1 MFKKKNQE
9 NNNGV
14 KKKKSKLKR
23 FILTIFIICL
33 FVFIAVGIVGMY
45 FVGGVYKDW
54 VSRRDQSMAMLAE
67 YYDIIV
73 IRGNEK
79 RIRYFNPL
87 NPFGDSP
94 PTKIY
99 DRNNIL
105 IGEYMPPAY
114 EVVNVDD
121 INPLLEQTLLLMEDQ
136 KFYSHK
142 GINYFRTAYLG
153 IQTIL
158 TRRIVGGGSTL
169 TQQLAKLLFT
179 KSERTIE
186 RKLFEMFAARE
197 IEEKYT
203 KKEILAMYFNTVYL
217 GDGNYGFEA
226 AANHYFNKPLRQCRL
241 LEYAILV
248 GMLPNPTY
256 YSIVNNPDNSRKKV
270 EQILS
275 RLVKNNIID
284 RKTMQEE
291 LDLFDKEYT
300 NINKQVKGAQ
310 WKMTVNRTPYVNEYV
325 RQELLNYFNKDE
337 LALSGLKIYTTV
349 NERYYRAA
357 DSVMKEKIRDLQ
369 SSTSNRSYQGAMVSI
384 DPKTGG
390 ILVMIG
396 GDGYTLQNQ
405 FNRAVQAK
413 RQIGSV
419 IKPFI
424 YLYAFEGGAQP
435 FSTMLDTNYTYPQ
448 GAGKPAYSP
457 RNFDRRYR
465 GEMTLETALSKS
477 INTIAVKL
485 LNDIG
490 LSYFIEHSREFFGEN
505 AYIPNALSIGLG
517 TMEMSPLDLASAYSA
532 LANGGIKYKPYI
544 VDKIID
550 IDGNELSVTALVDRT
565 PHKISATSP
574 SSYYFLNTTLQKVI
588 APGGTAYRSANTYG
602 FTYPSYSAKTGTTSE
617 HRDNWFAAYNDEIVT
632 VTWIGSDRNDL
643 LPNNVTGGATT
654 ALATFQYLNAIT
666 PSSKREFHWPIPND
680 VLVVEICQ
688 DSGLPRNHTC
698 VNVAPLTVG
707 GNVDLSTQCP
717 IDHIRSGT
725 RRNDTVTN
733 EAAEEDDDF
742 YYTPLEEGTNTYQAE
757 ENNNNIQD
765 NQNNNQN
772 NNNNN
777 IYLLPNDNIEDPSM
791 GNIRS

>member
-1 MFKKKNQE
+1 
-9 NNNGV
+9 
-14 KKKKSKLKR
+14 
-23 FILTIFIICL
+23 
-33 FVFIAVGIVGMY
+33 
-45 FVGGVYKDW
+45 
-54 VSRRDQSMAMLAE
+54 
-67 YYDIIV
+67 
-73 IRGNEK
+73 
-79 RIRYFNPL
+79 
-87 NPFGDSP
+87 
-94 PTKIY
+94 
-99 DRNNIL
+99 
-105 IGEYMPPAY
+105 
-114 EVVNVDD
+114 
-121 INPLLEQTLLLMEDQ
+121 
-136 KFYSHK
+136 
-142 GINYFRTAYLG
+142 
-153 IQTIL
+153 
-158 TRRIVGGGSTL
+158 
-169 TQQLAKLLFT
+169 
-179 KSERTIE
+179 
-186 RKLFEMFAARE
+186 
-197 IEEKYT
+197 
-203 KKEILAMYFNTVYL
+203 
-217 GDGNYGFEA
+217 
-226 AANHYFNKPLRQCRL
+226 
-241 LEYAILV
+241 
-248 GMLPNPTY
+248 
-256 YSIVNNPDNSRKKV
+256 
-270 EQILS
+270 
-275 RLVKNNIID
+275 
-284 RKTMQEE
+284 
-291 LDLFDKEYT
+291 
-300 NINKQVKGAQ
+300 
-310 WKMTVNRTPYVNEYV
+310 
-325 RQELLNYFNKDE
+325 
-337 LALSGLKIYTTV
+337 
-349 NERYYRAA
+349 
-357 DSVMKEKIRDLQ
+357 MKENIRNLQ

-435 FSTMLDTNYTYPQ
+435 FSTMIDTNYSYPQ
-448 GAGKPAYSP
+448 GTGKPAYSP

-465 GEMTLETALSKS
+465 GEITLETALSKS

-544 VDKIID
+544 VDKVID
-550 IDGNELSVTALVDRT
+550 MDGNELSVTALVDRT

-574 SSYYFLNTTLQKVI
+574 SSYYFLNSTLQKVI

-602 FTYPSYSAKTGTTSE
+602 FKYPSYSAKTGTTSE

-632 VTWIGSDRNDL
+632 ITWIGSDRNDL

-654 ALATFQYLNAIT
+654 ALATFQYLNAVT
-666 PSSKREFHWPIPND
+666 PSSKREFHWPVPED

-725 RRNDTVTN
+725 GK
-733 EAAEEDDDF
+733 AEETNNNALEDDEDF
-742 YYTPLEEGTNTYQAE
+742 YYTPLDESTA
-757 ENNNNIQD
+757 NNNTQNTDEMKNNTKPQ
-765 NQNNNQN
+765 QNND
-772 NNNNN
+772 
-777 IYLLPNDNIEDPSM
+777 IYLLPEDNIEDPSI

>member
-1 MFKKKNQE
+1 MFNKNKKNKE
-9 NNNGV
+9 NNGI
-14 KKKKSKLKR
+14 KKKSKLKR
-23 FILTIFIICL
+23 LIVTILIISLLVISAC
-33 FVFIAVGIVGMY
+33 GIVTIY
-45 FVGGVYKDW
+45 FVGGVYNDW
-54 VSRRDQSMAMLAE
+54 VSRRAQSMAMLEE
-67 YYDIIV
+67 YYNIIV

-136 KFYSHK
+136 KFYSHH
-142 GINYFRTAYLG
+142 GINYFRTIYLA
-153 IQTIL
+153 IQTII
-158 TRRIVGGGSTL
+158 TRKIVGGGSTL

-179 KSERTIE
+179 KSERTVE

-197 IEEKYT
+197 IEDKYS

-226 AANHYFNKPLRQCRL
+226 AAQYYFNKPLRQCRL

-256 YSIVNNPDNSRKKV
+256 YSIVNNPDNSRRKV

-284 RKTMQEE
+284 KNTMKEE
-291 LDLFDKEYT
+291 LELFDKQYT
-300 NINKQVKGAQ
+300 SISGQVKGAQ

-349 NERYYRAA
+349 NERYYREA
-357 DSVMKEKIRDLQ
+357 DAVMKEKIRNLQ
-369 SSTSNRSYQGAMVSI
+369 ASTSNRSYQGAMVSI

-435 FSTMLDTNYTYPQ
+435 FSSMMDTNYSYPQ
-448 GAGKPAYSP
+448 GTGKPAYSP

-517 TMEMSPLDLASAYSA
+517 TIEMSPLDLASAYAA
-532 LANGGIKYKPYI
+532 LANDGIKYDAYI
-544 VDKIID
+544 VDKVID
-550 IDGNELSVTALVDRT
+550 MDGNELSVTALVDRT

-588 APGGTAYRSANTYG
+588 APGGTAYRSASTYG
-602 FTYPSYSAKTGTTSE
+602 FQYPSYSAKTGTTSE

-632 VTWIGSDRNDL
+632 ITWIGSDRNDV

-666 PSSKREFHWPIPND
+666 PASKREFNWPIPD
-680 VLVVEICQ
+680 DILIVEICE

-698 VNVAPLTVG
+698 VNTKPLTVG
-707 GNVDLSTQCP
+707 GNVDLSSQCP

-725 RRNDTVTN
+725 TRRELETNDIIT
-733 EAAEEDDDF
+733 EEEEKL
-742 YYTPLEEGTNTYQAE
+742 YYTPLDEEV
-757 ENNNNIQD
+757 ENSTTQND
-765 NQNNNQN
+765 NN

-777 IYLLPNDNIEDPSM
+777 IYLLQDEEINDPSL
-791 GNIRS
+791 GNIRN

>member
-1 MFKKKNQE
+1 MFNRKKKNQE
-9 NNNGV
+9 NNGI
-14 KKKKSKLKR
+14 KKKSKLKR
-23 FILTIFIICL
+23 FIVTILIISL
-33 FVFIAVGIVGMY
+33 LVISAVGIVGIY

-54 VSRRDQSMAMLAE
+54 VSRRTQSMAMLEE
-67 YYDIIV
+67 YYNIIV

-136 KFYSHK
+136 KFYSHH
-142 GINYFRTAYLG
+142 GINYFRTVYLA
-153 IQTIL
+153 IQTVI
-158 TRRIVGGGSTL
+158 TRKIVGGGSTL

-179 KSERTIE
+179 KSERTVE

-197 IEEKYT
+197 IEDKYT

-226 AANHYFNKPLRQCRL
+226 ASQYYFNKPLRQCRL

-256 YSIVNNPDNSRKKV
+256 YSIVNNPDNSRRKV

-284 RKTMQEE
+284 KNTMKEE
-291 LDLFDKEYT
+291 LELFDKQYT
-300 NINKQVKGAQ
+300 SISGQVKGAQ

-349 NERYYRAA
+349 NERYYREA
-357 DSVMKEKIRDLQ
+357 DAVMKEKIRNLQ
-369 SSTSNRSYQGAMVSI
+369 TTTSNRSYQGAMVSI

-435 FSTMLDTNYTYPQ
+435 FSSMMDTNYSYPQ
-448 GAGKPAYSP
+448 GPGKPAYSP

-465 GEMTLETALSKS
+465 GEITLETALSKS

-490 LSYFIEHSREFFGEN
+490 LSYFIEHSREFFGED

-517 TMEMSPLDLASAYSA
+517 TIEMSPIDLASAYAA
-532 LANGGIKYKPYI
+532 LANDGIKYDAYI
-544 VDKIID
+544 VDKVID
-550 IDGNELSVTALVDRT
+550 MDGNELSVTALVDRT
-565 PHKISATSP
+565 PHKISSTSP

-602 FTYPSYSAKTGTTSE
+602 FNYPSYSAKTGTTSE

-632 VTWIGSDRNDL
+632 ITWIGSDRNDV

-666 PSSKREFHWPIPND
+666 PASKREFSWPIPED
-680 VLVVEICQ
+680 VLIVEICE

-698 VNVAPLTVG
+698 VNTKPLTFG
-707 GNVDLSTQCP
+707 GNVDLSSQCP

-725 RRNDTVTN
+725 TRRESETNDIIT
-733 EAAEEDDDF
+733 EEEEKL
-742 YYTPLEEGTNTYQAE
+742 YYTPLDEDVENSTTQ
-757 ENNNNIQD
+757 NNNNG
-765 NQNNNQN
+765 
-772 NNNNN
+772 NNN
-777 IYLLPNDNIEDPSM
+777 IYLLQDEEINDPSL
-791 GNIRS
+791 GNIRN

>member
-1 MFKKKNQE
+1 MNKKNKYIKT
-9 NNNGV
+9 V
-14 KKKKSKLKR
+14 KKSKIKK
-23 FILTIFIICL
+23 FIIS
-33 FVFIAVGIVGMY
+33 FFIIIILIFAICGFGLVY
-45 FVGGVYKDW
+45 FVGGIYRDW
-54 VSRRDQSMAMLAE
+54 LDRRTQSMAMLEE
-67 YYDIIV
+67 YYNIIV

-94 PTKIY
+94 PTRIY

-105 IGEYMPPAY
+105 IGEYMPPSY
-114 EVVNVDD
+114 EVVNIDD

-136 KFYSHK
+136 RFYSHH
-142 GINYFRTAYLG
+142 GINYFRSAYLG
-153 IQTIL
+153 IKTVL
-158 TRRIVGGGSTL
+158 SRRIVGGGSTL

-186 RKLFEMFAARE
+186 RKLFEMFAAKE
-197 IEEKYT
+197 IEDRYN

-226 AANHYFNKPLRQCRL
+226 AANYYFLKPLRQCRL

-248 GMLPNPTY
+248 GMLPNPSY

-284 RKTMQEE
+284 RETMRGE
-291 LDLFDKEYT
+291 LELFDGEYR
-300 NINKQVKGAQ
+300 NISKQVKGSQ

-337 LALSGLKIYTTV
+337 LALSGLRIYTTV

-357 DSVMKEKIRDLQ
+357 DLVMKEKIRGLQ
-369 SSTSNRSYQGAMVSI
+369 ASSSNRSYQGALVSI
-384 DPKTGG
+384 DPKDGG
-390 ILVMIG
+390 ILAMIG
-396 GDGYTLQNQ
+396 GDGYTLNNQ

-413 RQIGSV
+413 RQIGSA

-435 FSTMLDTNYTYPQ
+435 FSTVIDTNYTYPQ
-448 GAGKPAYSP
+448 GTGKPAYSP
-457 RNFDRRYR
+457 RNYDRKYR
-465 GEMTLETALSKS
+465 GEMTLETALAKS

-490 LSYFIEHSREFFGEN
+490 LSYFIEHSKEFFGDN

-517 TMEMSPLDLASAYSA
+517 TMEMSPLDLASAYGA
-532 LANGGIKYKPYI
+532 LANYGIKYEPYI
-544 VDKIID
+544 VSKILD
-550 IDGNELSVTALVDRT
+550 MNGRELSVTALADRT
-565 PHKISATSP
+565 PHKISGTSS

-588 APGGTAYRSANTYG
+588 AQGGTGYRSASSYN
-602 FTYPSYSAKTGTTSE
+602 FNYPSFSAKTGTTSE
-617 HRDNWFAAYNDEIVT
+617 HRDNWFAAYNDEIAT
-632 VTWIGSDRNDL
+632 ITWIGSDRNDV

-654 ALATFQYLNAIT
+654 ALATFQYLNYIT
-666 PSSKREFHWPIPND
+666 SENKRNFNWNVPDD
-680 VLVVEICQ
+680 VFIIEICKE
-688 DSGLPRNHTC
+688 SGLPRNHTC
-698 VNVAPLTVG
+698 INTTPLTVG
-707 GNVDLSTQCP
+707 GNVDLSLQCP
-717 IDHIRSGT
+717 IDHIRSGSL
-725 RRNDTVTN
+725 RIEDNYEFNETN
-733 EAAEEDDDF
+733 EEEEF
-742 YYTPLEEGTNTYQAE
+742 YYYTPLEEGNNYNNNH
-757 ENNNNIQD
+757 NNNNK
-765 NQNNNQN
+765 
-772 NNNNN
+772 NNN
-777 IYLLPNDNIEDPSM
+777 IYILPEEIIEDPSV

>member
-1 MFKKKNQE
+1 MFNRKKKNQE
-9 NNNGV
+9 NNGI
-14 KKKKSKLKR
+14 KKKSKLKR
-23 FILTIFIICL
+23 FIATILIISL
-33 FVFIAVGIVGMY
+33 LVISAVGIVGIY

-54 VSRRDQSMAMLAE
+54 VSRRTQSMAMLEE
-67 YYDIIV
+67 YYNIIV

-136 KFYSHK
+136 KFYSHH
-142 GINYFRTAYLG
+142 GINYFRTVYLA
-153 IQTIL
+153 IQTVI
-158 TRRIVGGGSTL
+158 TRKIVGGGSTL

-179 KSERTIE
+179 KSERTVE

-197 IEEKYT
+197 IEDKYS

-226 AANHYFNKPLRQCRL
+226 ASQYYFNKPLRQCRL

-256 YSIVNNPDNSRKKV
+256 YSIVNNPDNSRRKV

-284 RKTMQEE
+284 KNTMKEE
-291 LDLFDKEYT
+291 LELFDKQYT
-300 NINKQVKGAQ
+300 SISGQVKGAQ

-349 NERYYRAA
+349 NERYYREA
-357 DSVMKEKIRDLQ
+357 DAVMKEKIRNLQ
-369 SSTSNRSYQGAMVSI
+369 TTTSNRSYQGAMVSI

-435 FSTMLDTNYTYPQ
+435 FSSMMDTNYSYPQ
-448 GAGKPAYSP
+448 GPGKPAYSP

-465 GEMTLETALSKS
+465 GEITLETALSKS

-490 LSYFIEHSREFFGEN
+490 LSYFIEHSREFFGED

-517 TMEMSPLDLASAYSA
+517 TIEMSPIDLASAYAA
-532 LANGGIKYKPYI
+532 LANDGIKYDAYI
-544 VDKIID
+544 VDKVID
-550 IDGNELSVTALVDRT
+550 MDGNELSVTALVDRT
-565 PHKISATSP
+565 PHKISSTSP

-602 FTYPSYSAKTGTTSE
+602 FNYPSYSAKTGTTSE
-617 HRDNWFAAYNDEIVT
+617 HRDNWFVAYNDEIVT
-632 VTWIGSDRNDL
+632 ITWIGSDRNDV

-666 PSSKREFHWPIPND
+666 PASKREFSWPIPED
-680 VLVVEICQ
+680 VLIVEICE

-698 VNVAPLTVG
+698 VNTKPLTFG
-707 GNVDLSTQCP
+707 GNVDLSSQCP

-725 RRNDTVTN
+725 TRRESETNDIIT
-733 EAAEEDDDF
+733 EEEEKL
-742 YYTPLEEGTNTYQAE
+742 YYTPLDEDV
-757 ENNNNIQD
+757 ENSTA
-765 NQNNNQN
+765 QN
-772 NNNNN
+772 NNNGNN
-777 IYLLPNDNIEDPSM
+777 IYN
-791 GNIRS
+791 RSSCRPRLYSDDGPFRAEGRI

>member
-1 MFKKKNQE
+1 MFNRKKKNQE
-9 NNNGV
+9 NNGI
-14 KKKKSKLKR
+14 KKKSKLKR
-23 FILTIFIICL
+23 FIATILIISL
-33 FVFIAVGIVGMY
+33 LVISAVGIVGIY

-54 VSRRDQSMAMLAE
+54 VSRRTQSMAMLEE
-67 YYDIIV
+67 YYNIIV

-136 KFYSHK
+136 KFYSHH
-142 GINYFRTAYLG
+142 GINYFRTVYLA
-153 IQTIL
+153 IQTVI
-158 TRRIVGGGSTL
+158 TRKIVGGGSTL

-179 KSERTIE
+179 KSERTVE

-197 IEEKYT
+197 IEDKYT

-226 AANHYFNKPLRQCRL
+226 ASQYYFNKPLRQCRL
-241 LEYAILV
+241 LEYSILV

-256 YSIVNNPDNSRKKV
+256 YSIVNNPDNSRRKV

-284 RKTMQEE
+284 KNTMKEE
-291 LDLFDKEYT
+291 LELFDKQYRS
-300 NINKQVKGAQ
+300 ISGQVKGAQ

-349 NERYYRAA
+349 NERYYREA
-357 DSVMKEKIRDLQ
+357 DAVMKEKIRNLQ
-369 SSTSNRSYQGAMVSI
+369 TTTSNRSYQGAMVSI

-435 FSTMLDTNYTYPQ
+435 FSSMMDTNYSYPQ
-448 GAGKPAYSP
+448 GPGKPAYSP

-465 GEMTLETALSKS
+465 GEITLETALSKS

-490 LSYFIEHSREFFGEN
+490 LSYFIEHSREFFGED

-517 TMEMSPLDLASAYSA
+517 TIEMSPIDLASAYAA
-532 LANGGIKYKPYI
+532 LANDGIKYDAYI
-544 VDKIID
+544 VDKVID
-550 IDGNELSVTALVDRT
+550 MDGNELSVTALVDRT
-565 PHKISATSP
+565 PHKISSTSP

-602 FTYPSYSAKTGTTSE
+602 FNYPSYSAKTGTTSE
-617 HRDNWFAAYNDEIVT
+617 HRDNWFVAYNDEIVT
-632 VTWIGSDRNDL
+632 ITWIGSDRNDV

-666 PSSKREFHWPIPND
+666 PASKREFSWPIPED
-680 VLVVEICQ
+680 VLIVEICE

-698 VNVAPLTVG
+698 VNTKPLTFG
-707 GNVDLSTQCP
+707 GNVDLSSQCP

-725 RRNDTVTN
+725 TRRESETNDIIT
-733 EAAEEDDDF
+733 EEEEKL
-742 YYTPLEEGTNTYQAE
+742 YYTPLDEDVENSTAQ
-757 ENNNNIQD
+757 NNNNG
-765 NQNNNQN
+765 
-772 NNNNN
+772 NNN
-777 IYLLPNDNIEDPSM
+777 IYLLQDEEINDPSL
-791 GNIRS
+791 GNIRN

>member
-1 MFKKKNQE
+1 MFKKKKNQE
-9 NNNGV
+9 NNNGI
-14 KKKKSKLKR
+14 KKKSKLKKI
-23 FILTIFIICL
+23 ILTLLIICL
-33 FVFIAVGIVGMY
+33 FIGVAVGIVGIY

-54 VSRRDQSMAMLAE
+54 VSRRDQSMAMLEE

-153 IQTIL
+153 IRTIL
-158 TRRIVGGGSTL
+158 TRKIIGGGSTL

-197 IEEKYT
+197 IEQKYT

-270 EQILS
+270 EQILA

-284 RKTMQEE
+284 KKTMAEE
-291 LDLFDKEYT
+291 LELFDKEYT

-310 WKMTVNRTPYVNEYV
+310 WKMTVNRAPYVNEYV

-337 LALSGLKIYTTV
+337 LALSGLKIYTTI
-349 NERYYRAA
+349 NERYYRIA
-357 DSVMKEKIRDLQ
+357 DSVMKENIRNLQ

-435 FSTMLDTNYTYPQ
+435 FSTMIDTNYSYPQ
-448 GAGKPAYSP
+448 GTGKPAYSP

-465 GEMTLETALSKS
+465 GEITLETALSKS

-544 VDKIID
+544 VDKVID
-550 IDGNELSVTALVDRT
+550 MDGNELSVTALVDRT
-565 PHKISATSP
+565 PHKINAASP
-574 SSYYFLNTTLQKVI
+574 SSYYFLNSTLQKVI

-602 FTYPSYSAKTGTTSE
+602 FKYPSYSAKTGTTSE

-632 VTWIGSDRNDL
+632 ITWIGSDRNDL

-666 PSSKREFHWPIPND
+666 PSSKREFYWQVPED

-725 RRNDTVTN
+725 RK
-733 EAAEEDDDF
+733 AEETNNNALEDDEDF
-742 YYTPLEEGTNTYQAE
+742 YYTPLDESTADNNTQNTNE
-757 ENNNNIQD
+757 MRNNTNP
-765 NQNNNQN
+765 QNNNL
-772 NNNNN
+772 
-777 IYLLPNDNIEDPSM
+777 YFLPEDNIEDPSI

>member
-1 MFKKKNQE
+1 MNKKNDKI
-9 NNNGV
+9 N
-14 KKKKSKLKR
+14 KKSKIKK
-23 FILTIFIICL
+23 FITSIIIIIFLIILIIGMGLTF
-33 FVFIAVGIVGMY
+33 
-45 FVGGVYKDW
+45 FVGGIYKDW
-54 VSRRDQSMAMLAE
+54 LGRRIQSMAMLEE
-67 YYDIIV
+67 YYNIIV

-105 IGEYMPPAY
+105 IGEYMPPSY

-136 KFYSHK
+136 QFYSHH
-142 GINYFRTAYLG
+142 GINYFRSAYLG
-153 IQTIL
+153 IKTIIS
-158 TRRIVGGGSTL
+158 RRIVGGGSTL

-179 KSERTIE
+179 KSEKTIE

-197 IEEKYT
+197 IEDKYT

-226 AANHYFNKPLRQCRL
+226 AANYYFQKPLRQCRL
-241 LEYAILV
+241 LEYAILI
-248 GMLPNPTY
+248 GMLPNPSY
-256 YSIVNNPDNSRKKV
+256 YSIVNNPDNSRRKV

-284 RKTMQEE
+284 KNAMKGE
-291 LDLFDKEYT
+291 LELFDKEYT
-300 NINKQVKGAQ
+300 NINKRVKGSQ

-337 LALSGLKIYTTV
+337 LALSGLRIYTTV
-349 NERYYRAA
+349 NERYYRVA
-357 DSVMKEKIRDLQ
+357 DSVMKEKIRGLQ
-369 SSTSNRSYQGAMVSI
+369 SATSNRSYQGALVSI
-384 DPKTGG
+384 NPKDGG
-390 ILVMIG
+390 ILTMIG

-405 FNRAVQAK
+405 FNRAVQSK

-435 FSTMLDTNYTYPQ
+435 FSTMNDTNYIYPQ
-448 GAGKPAYSP
+448 GTGKPAYSP

-465 GEMTLETALSKS
+465 GEMTLETALVKS

-490 LSYFIEHSREFFGEN
+490 LSYFIEHSKEFFGDN

-517 TMEMSPLDLASAYSA
+517 TMEMSPLDLASAYGA
-532 LANGGIKYKPYI
+532 LANYGSKYEPYI
-544 VDKIID
+544 VNKILD
-550 IDGNELSVTALVDRT
+550 MNGRELSVTALADRT
-565 PHKISATSP
+565 PHKISGTSS

-588 APGGTAYRSANTYG
+588 SSGGTAYRSANAYN
-602 FTYPSYSAKTGTTSE
+602 FRYPSFSAKTGTTSE
-617 HRDNWFAAYNDEIVT
+617 HRDNWFAAYNDEIAT
-632 VTWIGSDRNDL
+632 ITWIGSDRNDV

-666 PSSKREFHWPIPND
+666 PSDRREFNWKVPDD
-680 VLVVEICQ
+680 VFIIEICQ
-688 DSGLPRNHTC
+688 ESGLPRNHTC
-698 VNVAPLTVG
+698 INTNPLTVG
-707 GNVDLSTQCP
+707 GNIDLTTQCP
-717 IDHIRSGT
+717 IDHIRSGS
-725 RRNDTVTN
+725 RRIYNNNETND
-733 EAAEEDDDF
+733 EEEF
-742 YYTPLEEGTNTYQAE
+742 YYYTPLED
-757 ENNNNIQD
+757 ENNYND
-765 NQNNNQN
+765 RT
-772 NNNNN
+772 N
-777 IYLLPNDNIEDPSM
+777 IYLLPEEDIHDPSV

>member
-1 MFKKKNQE
+1 MSMNKKNTK
-9 NNNGV
+9 V
-14 KKKKSKLKR
+14 KKSKTKK
-23 FILTIFIICL
+23 FIAGFIIIIFLIFAACS
-33 FVFIAVGIVGMY
+33 IALVC
-45 FVGGVYKDW
+45 FVGSVYKDW
-54 VSRRDQSMAMLAE
+54 LGKRTQSMSMLEE
-67 YYDIIV
+67 YYNIIV

-94 PTKIY
+94 PTRIY

-105 IGEYMPPAY
+105 IGEYMPPSY

-121 INPLLEQTLLLMEDQ
+121 INPLLEETLLLMEDQ
-136 KFYSHK
+136 RFYSHH
-142 GINYFRTAYLG
+142 GINYFRSAYLG
-153 IQTIL
+153 IKTVIS
-158 TRRIVGGGSTL
+158 RKIVGGGSTL

-197 IEEKYT
+197 IEDKYT

-226 AANHYFNKPLRQCRL
+226 AANYYFQKPLRQCRL
-241 LEYAILV
+241 LEYAILI
-248 GMLPNPTY
+248 GMLPNPSY
-256 YSIVNNPDNSRKKV
+256 YSIVNNPDNSRRKV

-284 RKTMQEE
+284 KDTMESE
-291 LDLFDKEYT
+291 LELFDKEYT
-300 NINKQVKGAQ
+300 NISKHVRGSQ

-337 LALSGLKIYTTV
+337 LALSGLRIYTTV

-357 DSVMKEKIRDLQ
+357 DLVMKEKIRGIQ
-369 SSTSNRSYQGAMVSI
+369 ASTSNRSYQGALVSI
-384 DPKTGG
+384 DPKDGG
-390 ILVMIG
+390 ILAMIG

-435 FSTMLDTNYTYPQ
+435 FSTMVDTNYTYPQ
-448 GAGKPAYSP
+448 GTGKPAYSP

-490 LSYFIEHSREFFGEN
+490 LSYFIEHSKEFFGKN

-517 TMEMSPLDLASAYSA
+517 TVEMSPLDLASAYGA
-532 LANGGIKYKPYI
+532 LANYGIKYEPYI
-544 VDKIID
+544 VSRILDM
-550 IDGNELSVTALVDRT
+550 DGRELSVTALADRT
-565 PHKISATSP
+565 SHKISGTSS

-588 APGGTAYRSANTYG
+588 AQGGTAYRSASAYN
-602 FTYPSYSAKTGTTSE
+602 FHYPSFSAKTGTTSE
-617 HRDNWFAAYNDEIVT
+617 HRDNWFAAYNDEIAT
-632 VTWIGSDRNDL
+632 ITWIGSDRNDI

-654 ALATFQYLNAIT
+654 ALATFQYLNYIT
-666 PSSKREFHWPIPND
+666 SENKREFNWKIPDD
-680 VLVVEICQ
+680 VFIIEICAE
-688 DSGLPRNHTC
+688 SGLPRNHTC
-698 VNVAPLTVG
+698 INTAPLTVG
-707 GNVDLSTQCP
+707 GNIDLTTQCS
-717 IDHIRSGT
+717 IDHIRSK
-725 RRNDTVTN
+725 RYDNNN
-733 EAAEEDDDF
+733 EIDNKYEEEF
-742 YYTPLEEGTNTYQAE
+742 YYYAPLEDT
-757 ENNNNIQD
+757 
-765 NQNNNQN
+765 
-772 NNNNN
+772 N
-777 IYLLPNDNIEDPSM
+777 IYLLPEEDIYDPSL

>member
-1 MFKKKNQE
+1 MFNKNKKNKE
-9 NNNGV
+9 NNGI
-14 KKKKSKLKR
+14 KKKSKLKR
-23 FILTIFIICL
+23 LIVTILIISL
-33 FVFIAVGIVGMY
+33 LVISAGGIVTIY
-45 FVGGVYKDW
+45 FVGGVYNDW
-54 VSRRDQSMAMLAE
+54 VSRRAQSMAMLEE
-67 YYDIIV
+67 YYNIIV

-136 KFYSHK
+136 KFYSHH
-142 GINYFRTAYLG
+142 GINYFRTIYLA
-153 IQTIL
+153 IQTII
-158 TRRIVGGGSTL
+158 TRKIVGGGSTL

-179 KSERTIE
+179 KSERTVE

-197 IEEKYT
+197 IEDKYS

-226 AANHYFNKPLRQCRL
+226 AAQYYFNKPLRQCRL

-256 YSIVNNPDNSRKKV
+256 YSIVNNPDNSRRKV

-284 RKTMQEE
+284 KNTMKEE
-291 LDLFDKEYT
+291 LELFDKQYT
-300 NINKQVKGAQ
+300 SISGQVKGAQ

-349 NERYYRAA
+349 NERYYREA
-357 DSVMKEKIRDLQ
+357 DAVMKEKIRNLQ
-369 SSTSNRSYQGAMVSI
+369 ASTSNRSYQGAMVSI

-435 FSTMLDTNYTYPQ
+435 FSSMMDTNYSYPQ
-448 GAGKPAYSP
+448 GTGKPAYSP

-517 TMEMSPLDLASAYSA
+517 TIEMSPLDLASAYAA
-532 LANGGIKYKPYI
+532 LANDGIKYDAYI
-544 VDKIID
+544 VDKVID
-550 IDGNELSVTALVDRT
+550 MDGNELSVTALVDRT

-588 APGGTAYRSANTYG
+588 APGGTAYRSASTYG
-602 FTYPSYSAKTGTTSE
+602 FQYPSYSAKTGTTSE

-632 VTWIGSDRNDL
+632 ITWIGSDRNDV

-666 PSSKREFHWPIPND
+666 PASKREFNWPIPD
-680 VLVVEICQ
+680 DILIVEICE

-698 VNVAPLTVG
+698 VNTKPLTFG
-707 GNVDLSTQCP
+707 GNVDLSSQCP

-725 RRNDTVTN
+725 TRRELETNDIIT
-733 EAAEEDDDF
+733 EEEEKL
-742 YYTPLEEGTNTYQAE
+742 YYTPLDEEV
-757 ENNNNIQD
+757 ENSTTQND
-765 NQNNNQN
+765 NN

-777 IYLLPNDNIEDPSM
+777 IYLLQDEEINDPSL
-791 GNIRS
+791 GNIRN

>member
-1 MFKKKNQE
+1 MFKKKKNQE
-9 NNNGV
+9 NSSSS
-14 KKKKSKLKR
+14 KKKKSKFKKI
-23 FILTIFIICL
+23 ILPIFIVFL
-33 FVFIAVGIVGMY
+33 FLIMAAGIIGIY

-54 VSRRDQSMAMLAE
+54 VSRREQSMAMLAE

-142 GINYFRTAYLG
+142 GINYFRTIYLG

-158 TRRIVGGGSTL
+158 TRKIVGGGSTI

-179 KSERTIE
+179 KSEKTIE

-197 IEEKYT
+197 IEQKYT

-241 LEYAILV
+241 LEYAILI

-256 YSIVNNPDNSRKKV
+256 YSIVNNPDNSRRKV

-275 RLVKNNIID
+275 RLVRNSIID
-284 RKTMQEE
+284 KQTMSEE
-291 LDLFDKEYT
+291 LNLFDKQYT
-300 NINKQVKGAQ
+300 NISRQVKGAQ

-349 NERYYRAA
+349 NERYYRIA
-357 DSVMKEKIRDLQ
+357 DSVMKENIRNLQ
-369 SSTSNRSYQGAMVSI
+369 LSSSNRSYQGAMVSI

-405 FNRAVQAK
+405 FNRAVQSK

-435 FSTMLDTNYTYPQ
+435 FSTMLDTNYSYPQ
-448 GAGKPAYSP
+448 GAGKPVYSP
-457 RNFDRRYR
+457 RNFDRKYR
-465 GEMTLETALSKS
+465 GKITLETALSKS

-532 LANGGIKYKPYI
+532 LANGGIKYEAYI
-544 VDKIID
+544 VDKIFD

-565 PHKISATSP
+565 PHKISSTSP
-574 SSYYFLNTTLQKVI
+574 ASYYFLNTTLQKVI

-602 FTYPSYSAKTGTTSE
+602 FKYPSYSAKTGTTSE

-632 VTWIGSDRNDL
+632 ITWIGSDRNDI

-654 ALATFQYLNAIT
+654 ALATFQYLNAVT
-666 PSSKREFHWPIPND
+666 PISKREFNWNIPEN
-680 VLVVEICQ
+680 VMVVEICQ

-698 VNVAPLTVG
+698 INTVPLTIG
-707 GNVDLSTQCP
+707 GNVDLSTQCN
-717 IDHIRSGT
+717 IDHIRSGSGV
-725 RRNDTVTN
+725 NNSNTN
-733 EAAEEDDDF
+733 EYNTDNDEF
-742 YYTPLEEGTNTYQAE
+742 YYTPLDESTS
-757 ENNNNIQD
+757 
-765 NQNNNQN
+765 NQNNLQ
-772 NNNNN
+772 NNN
-777 IYLLPNDNIEDPSM
+777 IYLLPDDNIEDPSL

>member
-1 MFKKKNQE
+1 MLNKNSKTG
-9 NNNGV
+9 NS
-14 KKKKSKLKR
+14 KKKKSRLKKIVISLLIIS
-23 FILTIFIICL
+23 ILISS
-33 FVFIAVGIVGMY
+33 IVGMIGIY
-45 FVGGVYKDW
+45 FVAGVYKQW
-54 VSRRDQSMAMLAE
+54 VERRNKSMYMLEE
-67 YYDIIV
+67 YYNLIV

-79 RIRYFNPL
+79 KIRYFNPL

-99 DRNNIL
+99 DKNNIL

-136 KFYSHK
+136 KFYSHN
-142 GINYFRTAYLG
+142 GINYFRTVYLG
-153 IQTIL
+153 IKTIL
-158 TRRIVGGGSTL
+158 TRKIVGGGSTI

-179 KSERTIE
+179 KSERTVE
-186 RKLFEMFAARE
+186 RKLFEMFAAME
-197 IEEKYT
+197 IEKKYS

-226 AANHYFNKPLRQCRL
+226 ASQYYFNKPLRQCRL
-241 LEYAILV
+241 LEYAILI

-256 YSIVNNPDNSRKKV
+256 YSIVKNPDNSRRKV

-275 RLVKNNIID
+275 RLVKNSIIN
-284 RKTMQEE
+284 KNTMREE
-291 LDLFDKEYT
+291 LNLFDNEYT
-300 NINKQVKGAQ
+300 SISKQVKGAQ

-349 NERYYRAA
+349 NERYYRIA
-357 DSVMKEKIRDLQ
+357 DSIVKEKVRNLQ
-369 SSTSNRSYQGAMVSI
+369 ASSSNKSYQGAMVSI
-384 DPKTGG
+384 DPQTGG

-405 FNRAVQAK
+405 FNRAVQSK

-435 FSTMLDTNYTYPQ
+435 FSTMIDTNYSYPQ
-448 GAGKPAYSP
+448 GTGKPVYSP
-457 RNFDRRYR
+457 RNFNRRYM
-465 GEMTLETALSKS
+465 GEITLETALSKS

-490 LSYFIEHSREFFGEN
+490 LSYFIEHSREFFGDN

-517 TMEMSPLDLASAYSA
+517 TIEMSPLDLASAYSA
-532 LANGGIKYKPYI
+532 LANNGIKYKPYI

-565 PHKISATSP
+565 PKKITSTSP

-588 APGGTAYRSANTYG
+588 DIGGTAYRSAHTYN
-602 FTYPSYSAKTGTTSE
+602 FNYPSFSAKTGTTSE
-617 HRDNWFAAYNDEIVT
+617 HRDNWFVAYNDEIVT
-632 VTWIGSDRNDL
+632 ITWIGSDRNDV

-666 PSSKREFHWPIPND
+666 PLSKREFHWEIPRD
-680 VLVVEICQ
+680 IIIIEICQ

-698 VNVAPLTVG
+698 VNISPLTVG
-707 GNVDLSTQCP
+707 GSVDLSTQCP
-717 IDHIRSGT
+717 IDHIKSRTSIKED
-725 RRNDTVTN
+725 NIN
-733 EAAEEDDDF
+733 QNFMSEEEENLYYKPLDDDADNF
-742 YYTPLEEGTNTYQAE
+742 Y
-757 ENNNNIQD
+757 NNQD
-765 NQNNNQN
+765 NTTKQD
-772 NNNNN
+772 NNN
-777 IYLLPNDNIEDPSM
+777 IYYIENEDIKDPSL

>member
-1 MFKKKNQE
+1 MFKKKKNQE
-9 NNNGV
+9 NSSSS
-14 KKKKSKLKR
+14 KKKKSKFKKI
-23 FILTIFIICL
+23 ILPIFIVFL
-33 FVFIAVGIVGMY
+33 FLIMAAGIIGIY

-54 VSRRDQSMAMLAE
+54 VSRREQSMAMLAE

-142 GINYFRTAYLG
+142 GINYFRTIYLG
-153 IQTIL
+153 VQTIL
-158 TRRIVGGGSTL
+158 TRKIVGGGSTI

-179 KSERTIE
+179 KSEKTIE

-197 IEEKYT
+197 IEQKYT

-241 LEYAILV
+241 LEYAILI

-256 YSIVNNPDNSRKKV
+256 YSIVNNPDNSRRKV

-275 RLVKNNIID
+275 RLVRNSIID
-284 RKTMQEE
+284 KQTMSEE
-291 LDLFDKEYT
+291 LNLFDKQYT
-300 NINKQVKGAQ
+300 NISRQVKGAQ

-349 NERYYRAA
+349 NERYYRIA
-357 DSVMKEKIRDLQ
+357 DSVMKENIRNLQ
-369 SSTSNRSYQGAMVSI
+369 LSSSNRSYQGAMVSI

-405 FNRAVQAK
+405 FNRAVQSK

-435 FSTMLDTNYTYPQ
+435 FSTMLDTNYSYPQ
-448 GAGKPAYSP
+448 GAGKPVYSP
-457 RNFDRRYR
+457 RNFDRKYR
-465 GEMTLETALSKS
+465 GKITLETALSKS

-532 LANGGIKYKPYI
+532 LANGGIKYEAYI
-544 VDKIID
+544 LDKIFD

-565 PHKISATSP
+565 PHKISSTSP
-574 SSYYFLNTTLQKVI
+574 ASYYFLNTTLQKVI

-602 FTYPSYSAKTGTTSE
+602 FKYPSYSAKTGTTSE

-632 VTWIGSDRNDL
+632 ITWIGSDRNDI

-654 ALATFQYLNAIT
+654 ALATFQYLNAVT
-666 PSSKREFHWPIPND
+666 PISKREFNWNIPEN
-680 VLVVEICQ
+680 VMVVEICQ

-698 VNVAPLTVG
+698 INTVPLTIG
-707 GNVDLSTQCP
+707 GNVDLSTQCN
-717 IDHIRSGT
+717 IDHIRSGSGV
-725 RRNDTVTN
+725 NNSNTN
-733 EAAEEDDDF
+733 EYNTDNDEF
-742 YYTPLEEGTNTYQAE
+742 YYTPLDKSTS
-757 ENNNNIQD
+757 
-765 NQNNNQN
+765 NQNNLQ
-772 NNNNN
+772 NNN
-777 IYLLPNDNIEDPSM
+777 IYLLPDDNIEDPSL

>member
-1 MFKKKNQE
+1 MFNRKKKKNQE
-9 NNNGV
+9 NNGI
-14 KKKKSKLKR
+14 KKKSKLKR
-23 FILTIFIICL
+23 FIATILIISL
-33 FVFIAVGIVGMY
+33 LVISAVGIVGIY

-54 VSRRDQSMAMLAE
+54 VSRRTQSMAMLEE
-67 YYDIIV
+67 YYNIIV

-136 KFYSHK
+136 KFYSHH
-142 GINYFRTAYLG
+142 GINYFRTVYLA
-153 IQTIL
+153 IQTVI
-158 TRRIVGGGSTL
+158 TRKIVGGGSTL

-179 KSERTIE
+179 KSERTVE

-197 IEEKYT
+197 IEDKYS

-226 AANHYFNKPLRQCRL
+226 ASQYYFNKPLRQCRL

-256 YSIVNNPDNSRKKV
+256 YSIVNNPDNSRRKV

-284 RKTMQEE
+284 KNTMKEE
-291 LDLFDKEYT
+291 LELFDKQYT
-300 NINKQVKGAQ
+300 SISGQVKGAQ

-337 LALSGLKIYTTV
+337 LSLSGLKIYTTV
-349 NERYYRAA
+349 NERYYREA
-357 DSVMKEKIRDLQ
+357 DAVMKEKIRNLQ
-369 SSTSNRSYQGAMVSI
+369 TTTSNRSYQGAMVSI

-435 FSTMLDTNYTYPQ
+435 FSFMMDTNYSYPQ
-448 GAGKPAYSP
+448 GPGKPAYSP

-465 GEMTLETALSKS
+465 GEITLETALSKS

-490 LSYFIEHSREFFGEN
+490 LSYFIEHSREFFGED

-517 TMEMSPLDLASAYSA
+517 TIEMSPIDLASAYAA
-532 LANGGIKYKPYI
+532 LANDGIKYDAYI
-544 VDKIID
+544 VDKVID
-550 IDGNELSVTALVDRT
+550 MDGNELSVTALVDRT
-565 PHKISATSP
+565 PHKISSTSP

-602 FTYPSYSAKTGTTSE
+602 FNYPSYSAKTGTTSE
-617 HRDNWFAAYNDEIVT
+617 HRDNWFVAYNDEIVT
-632 VTWIGSDRNDL
+632 ITWIGSDRNDV

-666 PSSKREFHWPIPND
+666 PASKREFSWPIPED
-680 VLVVEICQ
+680 VLIVEICE

-698 VNVAPLTVG
+698 VNTKPLTFG
-707 GNVDLSTQCP
+707 GNVDLSSQCP

-725 RRNDTVTN
+725 TRRESETNDIIT
-733 EAAEEDDDF
+733 EEEEKL
-742 YYTPLEEGTNTYQAE
+742 YYTPLDEDVENSTAQ
-757 ENNNNIQD
+757 NNNNG
-765 NQNNNQN
+765 
-772 NNNNN
+772 NNN
-777 IYLLPNDNIEDPSM
+777 IYLLQDEEINDPSL
-791 GNIRS
+791 GNIRN

>member
-1 MFKKKNQE
+1 MFNRKKKNQE
-9 NNNGV
+9 NNGI
-14 KKKKSKLKR
+14 KKKSKLKR
-23 FILTIFIICL
+23 FIATILIISL
-33 FVFIAVGIVGMY
+33 LVISAVGIVGIY

-54 VSRRDQSMAMLAE
+54 VSRRTQSMAMLEE
-67 YYDIIV
+67 YYNIIV

-136 KFYSHK
+136 KFYSHH
-142 GINYFRTAYLG
+142 GINYFRTVYLA
-153 IQTIL
+153 IQTVI
-158 TRRIVGGGSTL
+158 TRKIVGGGSTL

-179 KSERTIE
+179 KSERTVE

-197 IEEKYT
+197 IEDKYS

-226 AANHYFNKPLRQCRL
+226 ASQYYFNKPLRQCRL

-256 YSIVNNPDNSRKKV
+256 YSIVNNPDNSRRKV

-284 RKTMQEE
+284 KNTMKEE
-291 LDLFDKEYT
+291 LELFDKQYT
-300 NINKQVKGAQ
+300 SISGQVKGAQ

-349 NERYYRAA
+349 NERYYREA
-357 DSVMKEKIRDLQ
+357 DAVMKEKIRNLQ
-369 SSTSNRSYQGAMVSI
+369 TTTSNRSYQGAMVSI

-435 FSTMLDTNYTYPQ
+435 FSSMMDTNYSYPQ
-448 GAGKPAYSP
+448 GPGKPAYSP

-465 GEMTLETALSKS
+465 GEITLETALSKS

-490 LSYFIEHSREFFGEN
+490 LSYFIEHSREFFGED

-517 TMEMSPLDLASAYSA
+517 TIEMSPIDLASAYAA
-532 LANGGIKYKPYI
+532 LANDGIKYDAYI
-544 VDKIID
+544 VDKVID
-550 IDGNELSVTALVDRT
+550 MDGNELSVTALVDRT
-565 PHKISATSP
+565 PHKISSTSP

-602 FTYPSYSAKTGTTSE
+602 FNYPSYSAKTGTTSE
-617 HRDNWFAAYNDEIVT
+617 HRDNWFVAYNDEIVT
-632 VTWIGSDRNDL
+632 ITWIGSDRNDV

-666 PSSKREFHWPIPND
+666 PASKREFSWPIPED
-680 VLVVEICQ
+680 VLIVEICE

-698 VNVAPLTVG
+698 VNTKPLTFG
-707 GNVDLSTQCP
+707 GNVDLSSQCP

-725 RRNDTVTN
+725 TRRESETNDIIT
-733 EAAEEDDDF
+733 EEEEKL
-742 YYTPLEEGTNTYQAE
+742 YYTPLDEDVENSTAQ
-757 ENNNNIQD
+757 NNNNG
-765 NQNNNQN
+765 
-772 NNNNN
+772 NNN
-777 IYLLPNDNIEDPSM
+777 IYLLQDEEINDPSL
-791 GNIRS
+791 GNIRN

>member
-1 MFKKKNQE
+1 MATKDKTI
-9 NNNGV
+9 
-14 KKKKSKLKR
+14 KKKKSKLKK
-23 FILTIFIICL
+23 FLISAFIIIL
-33 FVFIAVGIVGMY
+33 LISATGGIILSLYVGNI
-45 FVGGVYKDW
+45 YKDW
-54 VSRRDQSMAMLAE
+54 VSKRDQSMAMLEE
-67 YYDIIV
+67 YYNIIV

-99 DRNNIL
+99 DKNNIL

-121 INPLLEQTLLLMEDQ
+121 INPLLEKTLLLMEDQ

-142 GINYFRTAYLG
+142 GINYFRSAYLA
-153 IQTIL
+153 IQTVL
-158 TRRIVGGGSTL
+158 TRKIVGGGSTL

-197 IEEKYT
+197 IEAKYT

-226 AANHYFNKPLRQCRL
+226 AANYYFQKPLRQCRL
-241 LEYAILV
+241 LEFAIMV

-275 RLVKNNIID
+275 RLVKNKIID
-284 RKTMQEE
+284 EE
-291 LDLFDKEYT
+291 TKKAELELFDQKYT
-300 NINKQVKGAQ
+300 NISKQVKGAQ
-310 WKMTVNRTPYVNEYV
+310 WKMTVNRTPYANEYV

-337 LALSGLKIYTTV
+337 LALSGLKIYTTI
-349 NERYYRAA
+349 NERYYRVA
-357 DSVMKEKIRDLQ
+357 DAVMKEKIRNLQ
-369 SSTSNRSYQGAMVSI
+369 ASTSNRSYQGAMVSI

-435 FSTMLDTNYTYPQ
+435 FSTMLDTNYSYPQ
-448 GAGKPAYSP
+448 GPGKPAYSP
-457 RNFDRRYR
+457 RNFNRRYM
-465 GEMTLETALSKS
+465 GEITLETALTKS
-477 INTIAVKL
+477 INTVAVKL

-490 LSYFIEHSREFFGEN
+490 LAYFVDHAREFFGN
-505 AYIPNALSIGLG
+505 DAYIPNALSIGLG
-517 TMEMSPLDLASAYSA
+517 TIEMSPLDLATAYGG
-532 LANGGIKYKPYI
+532 LANNGTRYNNYI
-544 VDKIID
+544 VDKVID
-550 IDGNELSVTALVDRT
+550 IDGNELSVTALADRT
-565 PHKISATSP
+565 PKKISSTSQA
-574 SSYYFLNTTLQKVI
+574 SYYFLNSTLQKVI
-588 APGGTAYRSANTYG
+588 APGGTAYRSASTYG
-602 FTYPSYSAKTGTTSE
+602 FQSPSYSAKTGTTSE
-617 HRDNWFAAYNDEIVT
+617 HRDNWFVAYNDEIVT
-632 VTWIGSDRNDL
+632 VAWIGSDRNDV

-654 ALATFQYLNAIT
+654 ALATFQYLDAIT
-666 PSSKREFHWPIPND
+666 PVNKREFHWKVPED
-680 VLVVEICQ
+680 VFIVEICQ

-698 VNVAPLTVG
+698 VNTTPLTVG
-707 GNVDLSTQCP
+707 GNIDLSTQCN

-725 RRNDTVTN
+725 RRNNNNDATNMADDEEEYYYPPLDENNNYTN
-733 EAAEEDDDF
+733 EN
-742 YYTPLEEGTNTYQAE
+742 TNT
-757 ENNNNIQD
+757 ENNNNIYTLPEEV
-765 NQNNNQN
+765 
-772 NNNNN
+772 
-777 IYLLPNDNIEDPSM
+777 IYDPTV

>member
-1 MFKKKNQE
+1 MFNRKKKNQE
-9 NNNGV
+9 NNGIE
-14 KKKKSKLKR
+14 KKSKLKR
-23 FILTIFIICL
+23 FIATILIISL
-33 FVFIAVGIVGMY
+33 LVISAVGIVGIY

-54 VSRRDQSMAMLAE
+54 VSRRTQSMAMLEE
-67 YYDIIV
+67 YYNIIV

-136 KFYSHK
+136 KFYSHH
-142 GINYFRTAYLG
+142 GINYFRTVYLA
-153 IQTIL
+153 IQTVI
-158 TRRIVGGGSTL
+158 TRKIVGGGSTL

-179 KSERTIE
+179 KSERTVE

-197 IEEKYT
+197 IEDKYS

-226 AANHYFNKPLRQCRL
+226 ASQYYFNKPLRQCRL

-256 YSIVNNPDNSRKKV
+256 YSIVNNPDNSRRKV

-284 RKTMQEE
+284 KNTMKEE
-291 LDLFDKEYT
+291 LELFDKQYT
-300 NINKQVKGAQ
+300 SISGQVKGAQ

-349 NERYYRAA
+349 NERYYREA
-357 DSVMKEKIRDLQ
+357 DAVMKEKIRNLQ
-369 SSTSNRSYQGAMVSI
+369 TTTSNRSYQGAMVSI

-435 FSTMLDTNYTYPQ
+435 FSSMMDTNYSYPQ
-448 GAGKPAYSP
+448 GPGKPAYSP

-465 GEMTLETALSKS
+465 GEITLETALSKS

-490 LSYFIEHSREFFGEN
+490 LSYFIEHSREFFGED

-517 TMEMSPLDLASAYSA
+517 TIEMSPIDLASAYAA
-532 LANGGIKYKPYI
+532 LANDGIKYDAYI
-544 VDKIID
+544 VDKVID
-550 IDGNELSVTALVDRT
+550 MDGNELSVTALVDRT
-565 PHKISATSP
+565 PHKISSTSP

-602 FTYPSYSAKTGTTSE
+602 FNYPSYSAKTGTTSE
-617 HRDNWFAAYNDEIVT
+617 HRDNWFVAYNDEIVT
-632 VTWIGSDRNDL
+632 ITWIGSDRNDV

-666 PSSKREFHWPIPND
+666 PASKREFSWPIPED
-680 VLVVEICQ
+680 VLIVEICE

-698 VNVAPLTVG
+698 VNTKPLTFG
-707 GNVDLSTQCP
+707 GNVDLSSQCP

-725 RRNDTVTN
+725 TRRESETNDIIT
-733 EAAEEDDDF
+733 EEEEKL
-742 YYTPLEEGTNTYQAE
+742 YYTPLDEDVENSTAQ
-757 ENNNNIQD
+757 NNNNG
-765 NQNNNQN
+765 
-772 NNNNN
+772 NNN
-777 IYLLPNDNIEDPSM
+777 IYLLQDEEINDPSL
-791 GNIRS
+791 GNIRN

>member
-1 MFKKKNQE
+1 MFNKNKKNKE
-9 NNNGV
+9 YNGI
-14 KKKKSKLKR
+14 KKKSKLKR
-23 FILTIFIICL
+23 LIVTILIISLLVISAC
-33 FVFIAVGIVGMY
+33 GIVTIY
-45 FVGGVYKDW
+45 FVGGVYNDW
-54 VSRRDQSMAMLAE
+54 VSRRAQSMAMLEE
-67 YYDIIV
+67 YYNIIV

-136 KFYSHK
+136 KFYSHH
-142 GINYFRTAYLG
+142 GINYFRTIYLA
-153 IQTIL
+153 IQTII
-158 TRRIVGGGSTL
+158 TRKIVGGGSTL

-179 KSERTIE
+179 KSERTVE

-197 IEEKYT
+197 IEDKYS

-226 AANHYFNKPLRQCRL
+226 AAQYYFNKPLRQCRL

-256 YSIVNNPDNSRKKV
+256 YSIVNNPDNSRRKV

-275 RLVKNNIID
+275 RLVKNKIID
-284 RKTMQEE
+284 KNTMKEE
-291 LDLFDKEYT
+291 LELFDKQYT
-300 NINKQVKGAQ
+300 SISGQVKGAQ

-349 NERYYRAA
+349 NERYYREA
-357 DSVMKEKIRDLQ
+357 DAVMKEKIRNLQ
-369 SSTSNRSYQGAMVSI
+369 ASTSNRSYQGAMVSI

-435 FSTMLDTNYTYPQ
+435 FSSMMDTNYSYPQ
-448 GAGKPAYSP
+448 GTGKPAYSP

-517 TMEMSPLDLASAYSA
+517 TIEMSPLDLASAYAA
-532 LANGGIKYKPYI
+532 LANDGIKYDAYI
-544 VDKIID
+544 VDKVID
-550 IDGNELSVTALVDRT
+550 MDGNELSVTALVDRT

-588 APGGTAYRSANTYG
+588 APGGTAYRSASTYG
-602 FTYPSYSAKTGTTSE
+602 FQYPSYSAKTGTTSE

-632 VTWIGSDRNDL
+632 ITWIGSDRNDV

-666 PSSKREFHWPIPND
+666 PASKREFNWPIPD
-680 VLVVEICQ
+680 DILIVEICE

-698 VNVAPLTVG
+698 VNTKPLTVG
-707 GNVDLSTQCP
+707 GNVDLSSQCP

-725 RRNDTVTN
+725 TRRELETNDIIT
-733 EAAEEDDDF
+733 EEEEKL
-742 YYTPLEEGTNTYQAE
+742 YYTPLDEEV
-757 ENNNNIQD
+757 ENSTTQND
-765 NQNNNQN
+765 NN

-777 IYLLPNDNIEDPSM
+777 IYLLQDEEINDPSL
-791 GNIRS
+791 GNIRN

>member
-1 MFKKKNQE
+1 MFNRKKKNQE
-9 NNNGV
+9 NNGI
-14 KKKKSKLKR
+14 KKKSKLKR
-23 FILTIFIICL
+23 FIATILIISL
-33 FVFIAVGIVGMY
+33 LVISAVGIVGIY

-54 VSRRDQSMAMLAE
+54 VSRRTQSMAMLEE
-67 YYDIIV
+67 YYNIIV

-136 KFYSHK
+136 KFYSHH
-142 GINYFRTAYLG
+142 GINYFRTVYLA
-153 IQTIL
+153 IQTVI
-158 TRRIVGGGSTL
+158 TRKIVGGGSTL

-179 KSERTIE
+179 KSERTVE

-197 IEEKYT
+197 IEDKYS

-226 AANHYFNKPLRQCRL
+226 ASQYYFNKPLRQCRL

-256 YSIVNNPDNSRKKV
+256 YSIVNNPDNSRRKV

-284 RKTMQEE
+284 KNTMKEE
-291 LDLFDKEYT
+291 LELFDKQYT
-300 NINKQVKGAQ
+300 SISGQVKGAQ

-349 NERYYRAA
+349 NERYYREA
-357 DSVMKEKIRDLQ
+357 DAVMKEKIRNLQ
-369 SSTSNRSYQGAMVSI
+369 TTTSNRSYQGAMVSI

-435 FSTMLDTNYTYPQ
+435 FSSMMDTNYSYPQ
-448 GAGKPAYSP
+448 GPGKPAYSP

-465 GEMTLETALSKS
+465 GEITLETALSKS

-490 LSYFIEHSREFFGEN
+490 LSYFIEHSREFFGED

-517 TMEMSPLDLASAYSA
+517 TIEMSPIDLASAYAA
-532 LANGGIKYKPYI
+532 LANDGIKYDAYI
-544 VDKIID
+544 VDKVID
-550 IDGNELSVTALVDRT
+550 MDGNELSVTALVDRT
-565 PHKISATSP
+565 PHKISSTSP

-602 FTYPSYSAKTGTTSE
+602 FNYPSYSAKTGTTSE
-617 HRDNWFAAYNDEIVT
+617 HRDNWFVAYNDEIVT
-632 VTWIGSDRNDL
+632 ITWIGSDRNDV

-666 PSSKREFHWPIPND
+666 PASKREFSWPIPED
-680 VLVVEICQ
+680 VLIVEICE

-698 VNVAPLTVG
+698 VNTKPLTFG
-707 GNVDLSTQCP
+707 GNVDLSSQCP

-725 RRNDTVTN
+725 TRRELETNDIIT
-733 EAAEEDDDF
+733 EEEEKL
-742 YYTPLEEGTNTYQAE
+742 YYTPLDEDVENSTAQ
-757 ENNNNIQD
+757 NNNNG
-765 NQNNNQN
+765 
-772 NNNNN
+772 NNN
-777 IYLLPNDNIEDPSM
+777 IYLLQDEEINDPSL
-791 GNIRS
+791 GNIRN

>member
-1 MFKKKNQE
+1 MFKKKNKE
-9 NNNGV
+9 NNGV
-14 KKKKSKLKR
+14 KKKSKLKR
-23 FILTIFIICL
+23 LIVTILIISL
-33 FVFIAVGIVGMY
+33 LVVSAVGIVGIY

-54 VSRRDQSMAMLAE
+54 VSRRDQSMAMLEE
-67 YYDIIV
+67 YYNIIV

-136 KFYSHK
+136 KFYSHH
-142 GINYFRTAYLG
+142 GINYFRTVYLA
-153 IQTIL
+153 IQTVL
-158 TRRIVGGGSTL
+158 TRKIVGGGSTL

-179 KSERTIE
+179 KSERTVE

-197 IEEKYT
+197 IEDKYS

-226 AANHYFNKPLRQCRL
+226 ASQYYFNKPLRQCRL

-256 YSIVNNPDNSRKKV
+256 YSIVNNPDNSRRKV

-284 RKTMQEE
+284 RNTMKEE
-291 LDLFDKEYT
+291 LDLFDKQYT
-300 NINKQVKGAQ
+300 SISGQVKGAQ

-349 NERYYRAA
+349 NERYYREA
-357 DSVMKEKIRDLQ
+357 DAVMKDKIRNLQ
-369 SSTSNRSYQGAMVSI
+369 SITSNRSYQGAMVSI

-435 FSTMLDTNYTYPQ
+435 FSVMIDTNYSYPQ
-448 GAGKPAYSP
+448 GTGKPAYSP

-465 GEMTLETALSKS
+465 GEITLETALSKS

-485 LNDIG
+485 LNDVG

-517 TMEMSPLDLASAYSA
+517 TIEMSPVDLASAYAA
-532 LANGGIKYKPYI
+532 LANGGVKYDAYI
-544 VDKIID
+544 VDKVID
-550 IDGNELSVTALVDRT
+550 MDGNELSVTALVDRT
-565 PHKISATSP
+565 PHKISSTSP

-588 APGGTAYRSANTYG
+588 APGGTAYRSASTYG
-602 FTYPSYSAKTGTTSE
+602 FNYPSYSAKTGTTSE

-632 VTWIGSDRNDL
+632 VTWIGSDRNDV

-666 PSSKREFHWPIPND
+666 PASKREFNWNIPED
-680 VLVVEICQ
+680 ILVVEICE

-698 VNVAPLTVG
+698 INTRPLTVG
-707 GNVDLSTQCP
+707 GNVDLSSQCP

-725 RRNDTVTN
+725 ARKDPETNDIIT
-733 EAAEEDDDF
+733 EEEEEL
-742 YYTPLEEGTNTYQAE
+742 YYTPLDEDTQTDNTQ
-757 ENNNNIQD
+757 Q
-765 NQNNNQN
+765 

-777 IYLLPNDNIEDPSM
+777 IYLLQDEEINDPSL
-791 GNIRS
+791 GNIRN

>member
-1 MFKKKNQE
+1 MKEKEKSIKENKKRP
-9 NNNGV
+9 
-14 KKKKSKLKR
+14 KKRIKLLIT
-23 FILTIFIICL
+23 FLFLMLLIGATGAMVASY
-33 FVFIAVGIVGMY
+33 FVFDA
-45 FVGGVYKDW
+45 YKHW
-54 VSRRDQSMAMLAE
+54 LSRKEQSMEMLAE

-136 KFYSHK
+136 KFYSHG
-142 GINYFRTAYLG
+142 GINYIRSAYLAM
-153 IQTIL
+153 QTIL
-158 TRRIVGGGSTL
+158 TRKIVGGGSTI

-179 KSERTIE
+179 KSERTID

-197 IEEKYT
+197 IEKRYT

-226 AANHYFNKPLRQCRL
+226 AANYYFNKPLRQCRL
-241 LEYAILV
+241 LEFAILV

-270 EQILS
+270 TQILS

-284 RKTMQEE
+284 KDTMRAE
-291 LDLFDKEYT
+291 LELFDKEYT
-300 NINKQVKGAQ
+300 NINKQVKVSQ
-310 WKMTVNRTPYVNEYV
+310 WKMSVNRTPYVNEYV
-325 RQELLNYFNKDE
+325 RQELLNYFYKDE

-349 NERYYRAA
+349 NERYYRIA
-357 DSVMKEKIRDLQ
+357 DSILKDKIRTLQ
-369 SSTSNRSYQGAMVSI
+369 SETGNSSYQGAFVVI
-384 DPKTGG
+384 DPKDGG

-396 GDGYTLQNQ
+396 GDGYTLRNQ

-413 RQIGSV
+413 RQIGSL

-435 FSTMLDTNYTYPQ
+435 FSIVVDTNYSYPQ
-448 GAGKPAYSP
+448 GVGKPAYSP
-457 RNFDRRYR
+457 RNFNRRYS
-465 GEMTLETALSKS
+465 GEVTLENALSRS
-477 INTIAVKL
+477 LNTIAVKL

-490 LSYFIEHSREFFGEN
+490 LSYFIERSREFFGDD

-517 TMEMSPLDLASAYSA
+517 TMEMSPLDLASAYA
-532 LANGGIKYKPYI
+532 TLANNGTKYEPYI
-544 VDKIID
+544 ISKVVDMN
-550 IDGNELSVTALVDRT
+550 GNELSITSLVDRN
-565 PHKISATSP
+565 PKKISSVSET
-574 SSYYFLNTTLQKVI
+574 SYYFLNSSLQKVL
-588 APGGTAYRSANTYG
+588 APGGTAYRSAATYG
-602 FTYPSYSAKTGTTSE
+602 FKYPSFSAKTGTTSE
-617 HRDNWFAAYNDEIVT
+617 HRDNWFVAYNNDIVAL
-632 VTWIGSDRNDL
+632 TWIGSDKNDV

-654 ALATFQYLNAIT
+654 ALATFEYLNNII
-666 PSSKREFHWPIPND
+666 SEDKKKFNWDIPKD
-680 VLVVEICQ
+680 IVIVEVCM

-698 VNVAPLTVG
+698 INISPLTVG
-707 GNVDLSTQCP
+707 GNVNLSTQCP

-725 RRNDTVTN
+725 KRRNNIDLSN
-733 EAAEEDDDF
+733 EDEYLYDSVDSNSSENNTSNNNRDL
-742 YYTPLEEGTNTYQAE
+742 YLLEEE
-757 ENNNNIQD
+757 E
-765 NQNNNQN
+765 
-772 NNNNN
+772 
-777 IYLLPNDNIEDPSM
+777 IYDPSK

>member
-1 MFKKKNQE
+1 MFNRKKKNQE
-9 NNNGV
+9 NNGI
-14 KKKKSKLKR
+14 KKKSKLKR
-23 FILTIFIICL
+23 FIATILIISL
-33 FVFIAVGIVGMY
+33 LVISAVGIVGIY

-54 VSRRDQSMAMLAE
+54 VSRRTQSMAMLEE
-67 YYDIIV
+67 YYNIIV

-136 KFYSHK
+136 KFYSHH
-142 GINYFRTAYLG
+142 GINYFRTVYLA
-153 IQTIL
+153 IQTVI
-158 TRRIVGGGSTL
+158 TRKIVGGGSTL

-179 KSERTIE
+179 KSERTVE

-197 IEEKYT
+197 IEDKYT

-226 AANHYFNKPLRQCRL
+226 ASQYYFNKPLRQCRL

-256 YSIVNNPDNSRKKV
+256 YSIVNNPDNSRRKV

-284 RKTMQEE
+284 KNTMKEE
-291 LDLFDKEYT
+291 LELFDKQYT
-300 NINKQVKGAQ
+300 SISGQVKGAQ

-337 LALSGLKIYTTV
+337 LAFSGLKIYTTV
-349 NERYYRAA
+349 NERYYREA
-357 DSVMKEKIRDLQ
+357 DAVMKEKIRNLQ
-369 SSTSNRSYQGAMVSI
+369 TTTSNRSYQGAMVSI

-435 FSTMLDTNYTYPQ
+435 FSSMMDTNYSYPQ
-448 GAGKPAYSP
+448 GPGKPAYSP

-465 GEMTLETALSKS
+465 GEITLETALSKS

-490 LSYFIEHSREFFGEN
+490 LSYFIEHSREFFGED

-517 TMEMSPLDLASAYSA
+517 TIEMSPIDLASAYAA
-532 LANGGIKYKPYI
+532 LANDGIKYDAYI
-544 VDKIID
+544 VDKVID
-550 IDGNELSVTALVDRT
+550 MDGNELSVTALVDRT
-565 PHKISATSP
+565 PHKISSTSP

-602 FTYPSYSAKTGTTSE
+602 FNYPSYSAKTGTTSE
-617 HRDNWFAAYNDEIVT
+617 HRDNWFV
-632 VTWIGSDRNDL
+632 
-643 LPNNVTGGATT
+643 
-654 ALATFQYLNAIT
+654 TFQYLNAIT
-666 PSSKREFHWPIPND
+666 PASKREFSWPIPED
-680 VLVVEICQ
+680 VLIVEICE

-698 VNVAPLTVG
+698 VNTKPLTFG
-707 GNVDLSTQCP
+707 GNVDLSSQCP

-725 RRNDTVTN
+725 TRRESETNDIIT
-733 EAAEEDDDF
+733 EEEEKL
-742 YYTPLEEGTNTYQAE
+742 YYTPLDEDVENSTAQ
-757 ENNNNIQD
+757 NNNNG
-765 NQNNNQN
+765 
-772 NNNNN
+772 NNN
-777 IYLLPNDNIEDPSM
+777 IYLLQDEEINDPSL
-791 GNIRS
+791 GNIRN

>member
-1 MFKKKNQE
+1 MFNKNKKNKE
-9 NNNGV
+9 NNGI
-14 KKKKSKLKR
+14 KKKSKLKR
-23 FILTIFIICL
+23 LIVTILIISLLVISAC
-33 FVFIAVGIVGMY
+33 GIVTIY
-45 FVGGVYKDW
+45 FVGGVYNDW
-54 VSRRDQSMAMLAE
+54 VSRRAQSMAMLEE
-67 YYDIIV
+67 YYNIIV

-136 KFYSHK
+136 KFYSHH
-142 GINYFRTAYLG
+142 GINYFRTIYLA
-153 IQTIL
+153 IQTII
-158 TRRIVGGGSTL
+158 TRKIVGGGSTL

-179 KSERTIE
+179 KSERTVE

-197 IEEKYT
+197 IEDKYS

-226 AANHYFNKPLRQCRL
+226 AAQYYFNKPLRQCRL

-256 YSIVNNPDNSRKKV
+256 YSIVNNPDNSRRKV

-284 RKTMQEE
+284 KNTMKEE
-291 LDLFDKEYT
+291 LELFDKQYT
-300 NINKQVKGAQ
+300 SISGQVKGAQ

-349 NERYYRAA
+349 NERYYREA
-357 DSVMKEKIRDLQ
+357 DAVMKEKIRNLQ
-369 SSTSNRSYQGAMVSI
+369 ASTSNRSYQGAMVSI

-435 FSTMLDTNYTYPQ
+435 FSSMMDTNYSYPQ
-448 GAGKPAYSP
+448 GTGKPAYSP

-517 TMEMSPLDLASAYSA
+517 TIEMSPLDLASAYAA
-532 LANGGIKYKPYI
+532 LANDGIKYDAYI
-544 VDKIID
+544 VDKVID
-550 IDGNELSVTALVDRT
+550 MDGNELSVTALVDRT

-588 APGGTAYRSANTYG
+588 APGGTAYRSASTYG
-602 FTYPSYSAKTGTTSE
+602 FQYPSYSAKTGTTSE

-632 VTWIGSDRNDL
+632 ITWIGSDRNDV

-666 PSSKREFHWPIPND
+666 PASKREFNWPIPD
-680 VLVVEICQ
+680 DILIVEICE

-707 GNVDLSTQCP
+707 GNVDLSSQCP

-725 RRNDTVTN
+725 ARKDPETNDIIT
-733 EAAEEDDDF
+733 EEEEEL
-742 YYTPLEEGTNTYQAE
+742 YYTPLDEDTQTDNTQ
-757 ENNNNIQD
+757 Q
-765 NQNNNQN
+765 

-777 IYLLPNDNIEDPSM
+777 IYLLQDEEINDPSL
-791 GNIRS
+791 GNIRN

>member
-1 MFKKKNQE
+1 MFNRKKKNQE
-9 NNNGV
+9 NNGI
-14 KKKKSKLKR
+14 KKKSKLKR
-23 FILTIFIICL
+23 FIATILIISL
-33 FVFIAVGIVGMY
+33 LVISAVGIVGIY

-54 VSRRDQSMAMLAE
+54 VSRRTQSMAMLEE
-67 YYDIIV
+67 YYNIIV

-136 KFYSHK
+136 KFYSHH
-142 GINYFRTAYLG
+142 GINYFRTVYLA
-153 IQTIL
+153 IQTVI
-158 TRRIVGGGSTL
+158 TRKIVGGGSTL

-179 KSERTIE
+179 KSERTVE

-197 IEEKYT
+197 IEDKYS

-226 AANHYFNKPLRQCRL
+226 AAQYYFNKPLRQCRL

-256 YSIVNNPDNSRKKV
+256 YSIVNNPDNSRRKV

-284 RKTMQEE
+284 KNTMKEE
-291 LDLFDKEYT
+291 LELFDKQYT
-300 NINKQVKGAQ
+300 SISGQVKGAQ

-349 NERYYRAA
+349 NERYYREA
-357 DSVMKEKIRDLQ
+357 DAVMKEKIRNLQ
-369 SSTSNRSYQGAMVSI
+369 TTTSNRSYQGAMVSI

-435 FSTMLDTNYTYPQ
+435 FSSMMDTNYSYPQ
-448 GAGKPAYSP
+448 GPGKPAYSP

-465 GEMTLETALSKS
+465 GEITLETALSKS

-490 LSYFIEHSREFFGEN
+490 LSYFIEHSREFFGED

-517 TMEMSPLDLASAYSA
+517 TIEMSPIDLASAYAA
-532 LANGGIKYKPYI
+532 LANDGIKYDAYI
-544 VDKIID
+544 VDKVID
-550 IDGNELSVTALVDRT
+550 MDGNELSVTALVDRT
-565 PHKISATSP
+565 PHKISSTSP

-602 FTYPSYSAKTGTTSE
+602 FNYPSYSAKTGTTSE
-617 HRDNWFAAYNDEIVT
+617 HRDNWFVAYNDEIVT
-632 VTWIGSDRNDL
+632 ITWIGSDRNDV

-666 PSSKREFHWPIPND
+666 PASKREFSWPIPED
-680 VLVVEICQ
+680 VLIVEICE

-698 VNVAPLTVG
+698 VNTKPLTFG
-707 GNVDLSTQCP
+707 GNVDLSSQCP

-725 RRNDTVTN
+725 TRRESETNDIIT
-733 EAAEEDDDF
+733 EEEEKL
-742 YYTPLEEGTNTYQAE
+742 YYTPLDEDVENSTAQ
-757 ENNNNIQD
+757 NNNNG
-765 NQNNNQN
+765 
-772 NNNNN
+772 NNN
-777 IYLLPNDNIEDPSM
+777 IYLLQDEEINDPSL
-791 GNIRS
+791 GNIRN

>member
-1 MFKKKNQE
+1 MFNRKKKNQE
-9 NNNGV
+9 NNGI
-14 KKKKSKLKR
+14 KKKSKLKR
-23 FILTIFIICL
+23 FIATILIISL
-33 FVFIAVGIVGMY
+33 LVISAVGIVGIY

-54 VSRRDQSMAMLAE
+54 VSRRTQSMAMLEE
-67 YYDIIV
+67 YYNIIV

-136 KFYSHK
+136 KFYSHH
-142 GINYFRTAYLG
+142 GINYFRTVYLA
-153 IQTIL
+153 IQTVI
-158 TRRIVGGGSTL
+158 TRKIVGGGSTL

-179 KSERTIE
+179 KSERTVE

-197 IEEKYT
+197 IEDKYT

-226 AANHYFNKPLRQCRL
+226 ASQYYFNKPLRQCRL

-256 YSIVNNPDNSRKKV
+256 YSIVNNPDNSRRKV

-284 RKTMQEE
+284 KNTMKEE
-291 LDLFDKEYT
+291 LELFDKQYT
-300 NINKQVKGAQ
+300 SISGQVKGAQ

-349 NERYYRAA
+349 NERYYREA
-357 DSVMKEKIRDLQ
+357 DAVMKEKIRNLQ
-369 SSTSNRSYQGAMVSI
+369 TTTSNRSYQGAMVSI

-435 FSTMLDTNYTYPQ
+435 FSSMMDTNYSYPQ
-448 GAGKPAYSP
+448 GPGKPAYSP

-465 GEMTLETALSKS
+465 GEITLETALSKS

-490 LSYFIEHSREFFGEN
+490 LSYFIEHSREFFGED

-517 TMEMSPLDLASAYSA
+517 TIEMSPIDLASAYAA
-532 LANGGIKYKPYI
+532 LANDGIKYDAYI
-544 VDKIID
+544 VDKVID
-550 IDGNELSVTALVDRT
+550 MDGNELSVTALVDRT
-565 PHKISATSP
+565 PHKISSTSP

-602 FTYPSYSAKTGTTSE
+602 FNYPSYSAKTGTTSE
-617 HRDNWFAAYNDEIVT
+617 HRDNWFVAYNDEIVT
-632 VTWIGSDRNDL
+632 ITWIGSDRNDV

-666 PSSKREFHWPIPND
+666 PASKREFSWPIPED
-680 VLVVEICQ
+680 VLIVEICE

-698 VNVAPLTVG
+698 VNTKPLTFG
-707 GNVDLSTQCP
+707 GNVDLSSQCP

-725 RRNDTVTN
+725 TRRESETNDIIT
-733 EAAEEDDDF
+733 EEEEKL
-742 YYTPLEEGTNTYQAE
+742 YYTPLDEDVENSTAQ
-757 ENNNNIQD
+757 NNNNG
-765 NQNNNQN
+765 
-772 NNNNN
+772 NNN
-777 IYLLPNDNIEDPSM
+777 IYLLQDEEINDPSL
-791 GNIRS
+791 GNIRN

>member
-1 MFKKKNQE
+1 MFKKKIKDNS
-9 NNNGV
+9 NNNVV
-14 KKKKSKLKR
+14 KKKKSKLKK
-23 FILTIFIICL
+23 FILTIFIVCL
-33 FVFIAVGIVGMY
+33 FISVTVGIIGIY

-54 VSRRDQSMAMLAE
+54 VARRDQSMAMLEE

-153 IQTIL
+153 IRTIL
-158 TRRIVGGGSTL
+158 TRKIIGGGSTL

-197 IEEKYT
+197 IEQKYT

-275 RLVKNNIID
+275 RLVKNKIID
-284 RKTMQEE
+284 KETMEAE
-291 LDLFDKEYT
+291 LALFDKEYT

-349 NERYYRAA
+349 NERYYRVA
-357 DSVMKEKIRDLQ
+357 DSVMKENIRKLQ
-369 SSTSNRSYQGAMVSI
+369 ASSSNRSYQGAMVSI

-390 ILVMIG
+390 VLVMIG

-435 FSTMLDTNYTYPQ
+435 FSTMLDTNYSYPQ
-448 GAGKPAYSP
+448 GTGKPAYSP

-465 GEMTLETALSKS
+465 GEITLETALSKS

-532 LANGGIKYKPYI
+532 LANGGIKYEPYI

-550 IDGNELSVTALVDRT
+550 MDGNELSVTALVDRT

-602 FTYPSYSAKTGTTSE
+602 FKYPSYSAKTGTTSE

-632 VTWIGSDRNDL
+632 ITWIGSDRNDL

-654 ALATFQYLNAIT
+654 ALATFQYLDAIT
-666 PSSKREFHWPIPND
+666 PSSKREFNWPVPND
-680 VLVVEICQ
+680 VLIVEICQ

-717 IDHIRSGT
+717 IDHLRTGT
-725 RRNDTVTN
+725 PRNDATN
-733 EAAEEDDDF
+733 DAMMEDEGNF
-742 YYTPLEEGTNTYQAE
+742 YYTPLD
-757 ENNNNIQD
+757 ENSNSYDSNQNNNI
-765 NQNNNQN
+765 QNNNQN

-777 IYLLPNDNIEDPSM
+777 IYLLPEDNIEDPSL

>member
-1 MFKKKNQE
+1 MFKKKIKE
-9 NNNGV
+9 NNNGI
-14 KKKKSKLKR
+14 KKKKSKLKK

-33 FVFIAVGIVGMY
+33 FIGVTAGIAGIY

-54 VSRRDQSMAMLAE
+54 VSRRDQSMAMLEE

-158 TRRIVGGGSTL
+158 TRKIVGGGSTL

-270 EQILS
+270 DQILS

-284 RKTMQEE
+284 KQTMAEE
-291 LDLFDKEYT
+291 LELFDKEYT

-349 NERYYRAA
+349 NERYYRVA
-357 DSVMKEKIRDLQ
+357 DSVMKENIRNLQ
-369 SSTSNRSYQGAMVSI
+369 SSSSNRSYQGAMVSI

-435 FSTMLDTNYTYPQ
+435 FSTMVDTNYSYPQ
-448 GAGKPAYSP
+448 GTGKPAYSP

-465 GEMTLETALSKS
+465 GEITLETALSKS

-532 LANGGIKYKPYI
+532 LANNGTKYEPYI

-550 IDGNELSVTALVDRT
+550 MDGNELSVTALVDRT

-574 SSYYFLNTTLQKVI
+574 ASYYFLNTTLQKVI

-602 FTYPSYSAKTGTTSE
+602 FKYPSYSAKTGTTSE

-632 VTWIGSDRNDL
+632 ITWIGSDRNDL

-666 PSSKREFHWPIPND
+666 PSSKREFNWPVPSD
-680 VLVVEICQ
+680 VLIVEICQ

-698 VNVAPLTVG
+698 VNISPLTVG

-725 RRNDTVTN
+725 KRNDVNTN
-733 EAAEEDDDF
+733 EANIEDEEF
-742 YYTPLEEGTNTYQAE
+742 YYTPLDEDTSSQQKE
-757 ENNNNIQD
+757 
-765 NQNNNQN
+765 NNNQN
-772 NNNNN
+772 NNNTSNDSNN
-777 IYLLPNDNIEDPSM
+777 LYLLPDDNIEDPSI

>member
-1 MFKKKNQE
+1 MFNKNKKNKE
-9 NNNGV
+9 NNGI
-14 KKKKSKLKR
+14 KKKSKLKR
-23 FILTIFIICL
+23 LIVTILIISLLVISAC
-33 FVFIAVGIVGMY
+33 GIVTIY
-45 FVGGVYKDW
+45 FVGGVYNDW
-54 VSRRDQSMAMLAE
+54 VSRRAQSMAMLEE
-67 YYDIIV
+67 YYNIIV

-136 KFYSHK
+136 KFYSHH
-142 GINYFRTAYLG
+142 GINYFRTIYLA
-153 IQTIL
+153 IQTII
-158 TRRIVGGGSTL
+158 TRKIVGGGSTL

-179 KSERTIE
+179 KSERTVE

-197 IEEKYT
+197 IEDKYS

-226 AANHYFNKPLRQCRL
+226 AAQYYFNKPLRQCRL

-256 YSIVNNPDNSRKKV
+256 YSIVNNPDNSRRKV

-284 RKTMQEE
+284 KNTMKEE
-291 LDLFDKEYT
+291 LELFDKQYT
-300 NINKQVKGAQ
+300 SISGQVKGAQ

-349 NERYYRAA
+349 NERYYREA
-357 DSVMKEKIRDLQ
+357 DAVMKEKIRSLQ
-369 SSTSNRSYQGAMVSI
+369 ASTSNRSYQGAMVSI

-435 FSTMLDTNYTYPQ
+435 FSSMMDTNYSYPQ
-448 GAGKPAYSP
+448 GTGKPAYSP

-517 TMEMSPLDLASAYSA
+517 TIEMSPLDLASAYAA
-532 LANGGIKYKPYI
+532 LANDGIKYDAYI
-544 VDKIID
+544 VDKVID
-550 IDGNELSVTALVDRT
+550 MDGNELSVTALVDRT

-588 APGGTAYRSANTYG
+588 APGGTAYRSASTYG
-602 FTYPSYSAKTGTTSE
+602 FQYPSYSAKTGTTSE

-632 VTWIGSDRNDL
+632 ITWIGSDRNDV

-666 PSSKREFHWPIPND
+666 PASKREFNWPIPD
-680 VLVVEICQ
+680 DILIVEICE

-698 VNVAPLTVG
+698 VNTKPLTVG
-707 GNVDLSTQCP
+707 GNVDLSSQCP

-725 RRNDTVTN
+725 TRRELETNDIIT
-733 EAAEEDDDF
+733 EEEENL
-742 YYTPLEEGTNTYQAE
+742 YYTPLDEEV
-757 ENNNNIQD
+757 ENSTTQND
-765 NQNNNQN
+765 NN

-777 IYLLPNDNIEDPSM
+777 IYLLQDEEINDPSL
-791 GNIRS
+791 GNIRN

>member
-1 MFKKKNQE
+1 MFNKNKKNKE
-9 NNNGV
+9 NNGI
-14 KKKKSKLKR
+14 KKKSKLKR
-23 FILTIFIICL
+23 LIVTILIISL
-33 FVFIAVGIVGMY
+33 LVVSAVGIVGIY

-54 VSRRDQSMAMLAE
+54 VSRRDQSMAMLEE
-67 YYDIIV
+67 YYNIIV

-136 KFYSHK
+136 KFYSHH
-142 GINYFRTAYLG
+142 GINYFRTIYLA
-153 IQTIL
+153 IQTII
-158 TRRIVGGGSTL
+158 TRKIVGGGSTL

-179 KSERTIE
+179 KSERTVE

-197 IEEKYT
+197 IEDKYS

-226 AANHYFNKPLRQCRL
+226 AAQYYFNKPLRQCRL

-256 YSIVNNPDNSRKKV
+256 YSIVNNPDNSRRKV

-284 RKTMQEE
+284 KNTMKEE
-291 LDLFDKEYT
+291 LELFDKQYT
-300 NINKQVKGAQ
+300 SISGQVKGAQ

-349 NERYYRAA
+349 NERYYREA
-357 DSVMKEKIRDLQ
+357 DAVMKEKIRNLQ
-369 SSTSNRSYQGAMVSI
+369 ASTSNRSYQGAMVSI

-435 FSTMLDTNYTYPQ
+435 FSSMMDTNYSYPQ
-448 GAGKPAYSP
+448 GTGKPAYSP

-517 TMEMSPLDLASAYSA
+517 TIEMSPLDLASAYAA
-532 LANGGIKYKPYI
+532 LANDGIKYDAYI
-544 VDKIID
+544 VDKVID
-550 IDGNELSVTALVDRT
+550 MDGNELSVTALVDRT

-588 APGGTAYRSANTYG
+588 APGGTAYRSASTYG
-602 FTYPSYSAKTGTTSE
+602 FQYPSYSAKTGTTSE

-632 VTWIGSDRNDL
+632 ITWIGSDRNDV

-666 PSSKREFHWPIPND
+666 PASKREFNWPIPD
-680 VLVVEICQ
+680 DILIVEICE

-698 VNVAPLTVG
+698 VNTKPLTFG
-707 GNVDLSTQCP
+707 GNVDLSSQCP

-725 RRNDTVTN
+725 TRRELETNDIIT
-733 EAAEEDDDF
+733 EEEEKL
-742 YYTPLEEGTNTYQAE
+742 YYTPLDEDVENSTAQ
-757 ENNNNIQD
+757 NNNNG
-765 NQNNNQN
+765 
-772 NNNNN
+772 NNN
-777 IYLLPNDNIEDPSM
+777 IYLLQDEEINDPSL
-791 GNIRS
+791 GNIRN